1 ELVKSPLPAA
11 EHERHEH
18 TAQRPEPVLA
28 KVLAIGEQ
36 EELPFA
42 VQCPPGL
49 IVHEDLAIA
58 AEFEV
63 SQSVARHLPLAPF
76 RNVGGQIPV
85 HVNQAATDNG
95 IVLPGMPIKER
106 ADVPVGKISKPTVV
120 LHRLSVRTSAILGVE
135 DRKST
140 RLNSSHVKTS
150 YA

>member
-1 ELVKSPLPAA
+1 HEPRHALVDPHNPSAGARAAACGEGAGGPTDGPQPGAPFQLHPEPGRRARPRTDRRLISAASPSEQVTELVKSPLPAA

-63 SQSVARHLPLAPF
+63 SQSVARHLPLA
-76 RNVGGQIPV
+76 
-85 HVNQAATDNG
+85 
-95 IVLPGMPIKER
+95 
-106 ADVPVGKISKPTVV
+106 
-120 LHRLSVRTSAILGVE
+120 
-135 DRKST
+135 
-140 RLNSSHVKTS
+140 
-150 YA
+150 